1 MFRSTAAM
9 RCNSQLMACFLM
21 IASNSSRCSR
31 VPWIS
36 GSANSRTAASSVV
49 GGGSSTGC
57 PQLAVPFSSAMAA
70 PRWLSKTVS
79 LAVFPVIF
87 SFSMSFFALVKFLG
101 VVPRQRWPP
110 AKPDPL
116 LDVVGQARPE
126 HFQQH
131 LGQTAQTE
139 LAQSQFF
146 LDPGIGKF

>member
-1 MFRSTAAM
+1 MRAFGRS
-9 RCNSQLMACFLM
+9 
-21 IASNSSRCSR
+21 
-31 VPWIS
+31 
-36 GSANSRTAASSVV
+36 
-49 GGGSSTGC
+49 
-57 PQLAVPFSSAMAA
+57 
-70 PRWLSKTVS
+70 LSKTVS

-101 VVPRQRWPP
+101 VVPRQRWSP

-146 LDPGIGKF
+146 LDPGIGKFSHRAPLTVDFLGFGGLHLLQEPAHLWCFHRPDDRASLVGVLRT